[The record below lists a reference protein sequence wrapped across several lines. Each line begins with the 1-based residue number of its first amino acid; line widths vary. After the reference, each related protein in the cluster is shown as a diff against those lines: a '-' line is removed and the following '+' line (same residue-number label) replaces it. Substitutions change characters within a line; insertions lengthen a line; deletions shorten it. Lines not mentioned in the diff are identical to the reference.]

1 MATHGNGGYR
11 VLDATTTLLLML
23 LLVFFASYFASEG
36 GDVA

>member
-1 MATHGNGGYR
+1 MPAHRNGGKG

>member
-1 MATHGNGGYR
+1 MATHGNGGYC